1 MRSFLSQKFEG
12 NMIFTN
18 YWKVL
23 VLNFPETGNTVFFEP
38 KSWWK
43 DDIYWLLESSCFE
56 LWIVFVL
63 NFSELGNTFFLW
75 PKKLME
81 RWYLLGLFELS
92 NIFQDLGNMVFRAVI
107 YRYLIHIYNIY
118 IKYVKHTYIK
128 YINNLYSIYIICI
141 YIYFI
146 LYYYIYYYINIYIYI
161 LFYITYDLIKWFKVR
176 IKLLLWNLK
185 FHATEVIKH
194 NVQLLVPKTK

>member
-63 NFSELGNTFFLW
+63 NFSELGNSVFLW

-81 RWYLLGLFELS
+81 RWYLIGLFELS

-118 IKYVKHTYIK
+118 KVYIK
-128 YINNLYSIYIICI
+128 YINNLYSIYI
-141 YIYFI
+141 
-146 LYYYIYYYINIYIYI
+146 
-161 LFYITYDLIKWFKVR
+161 
-176 IKLLLWNLK
+176 
-185 FHATEVIKH
+185 
-194 NVQLLVPKTK
+194 

>member
-1 MRSFLSQKFEG
+1 M
-12 NMIFTN
+12 
-18 YWKVL
+18 
-23 VLNFPETGNTVFFEP
+23 NFPETGNTVFFEP